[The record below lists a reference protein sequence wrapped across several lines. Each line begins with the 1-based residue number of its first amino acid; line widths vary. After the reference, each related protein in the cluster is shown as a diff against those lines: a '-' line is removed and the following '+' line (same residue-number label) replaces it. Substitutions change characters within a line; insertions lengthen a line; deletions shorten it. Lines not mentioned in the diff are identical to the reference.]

1 MQSAAVK
8 ELYLS
13 LEVDDLIVEGDQG
26 AMEYQ
31 ERDSLTLADPCGNLH
46 RASLYM
52 LDYDSREVR
61 TMNNNVQLHLCFDG
75 VGREIE
81 VLDVKRIS
89 KETMRIMENPI
100 FSSVVS
106 YGDIIRVREDRDIFY
121 YLETVQKS
129 DLVRHSWLL
138 SKEATESQEIEDFKN
153 KIIQMNGNWEQ
164 VFGGFLIV
172 NIPADRQIGLDDSIR
187 SIIEKLG

>member
-1 MQSAAVK
+1 
-8 ELYLS
+8 
-13 LEVDDLIVEGDQG
+13 
-26 AMEYQ
+26 ME
-31 ERDSLTLADPCGNLH
+31 T
-46 RASLYM
+46 
-52 LDYDSREVR
+52 
-61 TMNNNVQLHLCFDG
+61 
-75 VGREIE
+75 
-81 VLDVKRIS
+81 
-89 KETMRIMENPI
+89 MENPI
-100 FSSVVS
+100 FSNVVS
-106 YGDIIRVREDRDIFY
+106 YGEIRRVREDRNIYY

-187 SIIEKLG
+187 SIIEKLDKD

>member
-1 MQSAAVK
+1 
-8 ELYLS
+8 
-13 LEVDDLIVEGDQG
+13 
-26 AMEYQ
+26 
-31 ERDSLTLADPCGNLH
+31 
-46 RASLYM
+46 
-52 LDYDSREVR
+52 
-61 TMNNNVQLHLCFDG
+61 MNNNVQLHLCFDG

-89 KETMRIMENPI
+89 KETMRVMENPI
-100 FSSVVS
+100 FSNVVS
-106 YGDIIRVREDRDIFY
+106 YGDIIRVREDRNIYY

-153 KIIQMNGNWEQ
+153 KIIKMNGKWEQ